1 MFKFIV
7 SHFDSIQISMIIII
21 CFLLISF
28 VVTVYCTIM
37 TYSYLSFY
45 DKKYRMIIKD
55 CLNLIIMPVLVN
67 IFGNKL
73 SSQDLQSSLIVLI
86 LLTIYYILLEI
97 YELNDSSSFLAIP
110 YLVKSIIISVLLLII
125 FLVVILFLLKTLNII
140 IRVVLVKSF

>member
-1 MFKFIV
+1 
-7 SHFDSIQISMIIII
+7 
-21 CFLLISF
+21 
-28 VVTVYCTIM
+28 M

-73 SSQDLQSSLIVLI
+73 SSQDLQSSSIVLI

-140 IRVVLVKSF
+140 TFNV

>member
-1 MFKFIV
+1 
-7 SHFDSIQISMIIII
+7 MIIII

-73 SSQDLQSSLIVLI
+73 SSQDLQSSSIVLI

-97 YELNDSSSFLAIP
+97 YELNDSSSFLTIP
-110 YLVKSIIISVLLLII
+110 YLVKSIIISDLLLTI

-140 IRVVLVKSF
+140 TFNV

>member
-1 MFKFIV
+1 
-7 SHFDSIQISMIIII
+7 MIIII

-28 VVTVYCTIM
+28 VVTVYCAIM

-55 CLNLIIMPVLVN
+55 CLNLIIMPVRVN

-73 SSQDLQSSLIVLI
+73 SSQDLQSSSIVLI

-140 IRVVLVKSF
+140 TFNV

>member
-1 MFKFIV
+1 
-7 SHFDSIQISMIIII
+7 MIIII